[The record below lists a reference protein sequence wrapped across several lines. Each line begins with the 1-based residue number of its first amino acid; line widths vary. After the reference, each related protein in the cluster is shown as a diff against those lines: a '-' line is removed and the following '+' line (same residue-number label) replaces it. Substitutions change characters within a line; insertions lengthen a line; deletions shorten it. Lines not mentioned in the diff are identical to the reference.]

1 MKKTAL
7 FFINLGFLLIS
18 LFACRLVFFLKYAD
32 SGGSKIKDIVLAFLI
47 GLRFDL
53 STAAYVLVP
62 VSICMFIPYVSMK
75 ERYLKAVIFFNLLW
89 LTLVTIYLFVD
100 LLYYPFSLRHLS
112 FELFNT
118 KGDIIPVI
126 KIGFVEYGFQVLCL
140 VLFITALGVAY
151 CTVIRKVLGRFSQ
164 TGYSLTK
171 KVILDAVS
179 FVVVLT
185 LSIILARG
193 GLQMKPLKYS
203 DAFALNSPFLG
214 QLALNGLY
222 TTMRTFYSMRE
233 NREMKGWEKRSCSQ
247 EEALQKGREMVVDTE
262 RENVPDPKYPLYRSF
277 SYGADAFRPL
287 NVVIFIMESWSSR
300 YVGASGGEEDAT
312 PFFSRLSKNGVFFRN
327 YFANAQ
333 RSIEAISAIITSI
346 PPSGG
351 MVLSQSGV
359 LSQMPV
365 RFLPTLLR
373 EKGYSTFFIH
383 GAKRGSMGFNAL
395 VRQTGIEQYISKE
408 DILKEG
414 GRDDGVWGIYD
425 EDTFLYSH
433 RLFEAQTTPFFA
445 VIFSLS
451 SHTPYKLPEERFHF
465 YKQGKPFYD
474 FLNSLRYSDY
484 ALSRFFDAARS
495 AHYFS
500 NTVFVIVGDHTE
512 GTSVGN
518 SLSQRFSV
526 PCLIY
531 APRFVNPMYVTKTV
545 SHVDLAPTLLDILRS
560 PDNHASFGQSAFIK
574 SPGTGLLPYGDFNI
588 LVREGAMLVF
598 SPQGVVETHSYLGG
612 SLDQEKLSRLTRED
626 ACYLQFFR
634 DLILS
639 NRLYPAAG
647 KATR

>member
-7 FFINLGFLLIS
+7 FFINLGFLLIC
-18 LFACRLVFFLKYAD
+18 LFAYRLVFFFKYAD
-32 SGGSKIKDIVLAFLI
+32 AGGLRMKDIVLAFLI

-62 VSICMFIPYVSMK
+62 VSICMFIPFVSLK
-75 ERYLKAVIFFNLLW
+75 ERYLKVLTLFNLFW
-89 LTLVTIYLFVD
+89 FTLVTIYLFVD

-118 KGDIIPVI
+118 KGDIMPVV
-126 KIGFVEYGFQVLCL
+126 KIGFAEYGFQVLCL
-140 VLFITALGVAY
+140 VLFITASGAAY
-151 CTVIRKVLGRFSQ
+151 YVVVRKALERFSQ
-164 TGYSLTK
+164 NGYSVTK
-171 KVILDAVS
+171 KVIAEAVS
-179 FVVVLT
+179 FIVVLA
-185 LSIILARG
+185 LSIVLARG

-222 TTMRTFYSMRE
+222 TTMRTYYSMKE

-247 EEALQKGREMVVDTE
+247 EEAFQEGRRMIVDLQ
-262 RENVPDPKYPLYRSF
+262 RENIPDPKYPLHRSF
-277 SYGADAFRPL
+277 TYGAEEFRPL

-312 PFFSRLSKNGVFFRN
+312 PFFSRLSKDGVFFRN
-327 YFANAQ
+327 FFANAQ

-351 MVLSQSGV
+351 MVLSQSGA

-365 RFLPTLLR
+365 RFLPSLLR
-373 EKGYSTFFIH
+373 EKGYSTFFVH
-383 GAKRGSMGFNAL
+383 GAKRGSMGFSAL

-414 GRDDGVWGIYD
+414 GKDDGVWGIYD

-433 RLFEAQTTPFFA
+433 RLFEAQTKPFFA
-445 VIFSLS
+445 IIFSLS
-451 SHTPYKLPEERFHF
+451 SHTPYKLPREEFHF
-465 YKQGKPFYD
+465 YKPGKPFFD

-484 ALSRFFDAARS
+484 ALSRFFDAARN

-512 GTSVGN
+512 GKSAGN
-518 SLSQRFSV
+518 NLSQRFSV

-531 APRFVNPMYVTKTV
+531 APRHISPMRVTKTAT
-545 SHVDLAPTLLDILRS
+545 HVDLAPTLLDILRS
-560 PDNHASFGQSAFIK
+560 SDDHASFGQSAFIN
-574 SPGTGLLPYGDFNI
+574 SPGTGLLPYGDFDI
-588 LVREGAMLVF
+588 FLREGWMLVS
-598 SPQGVVETHSYLGG
+598 SPHGVVETHNYLGESSG
-612 SLDQEKLSRLTRED
+612 QETLSRLKREEG
-626 ACYLQFFR
+626 CYLQFFH

-639 NRLYPAAG
+639 NRLYPMAG

>member
-7 FFINLGFLLIS
+7 FLINIGFLLTS
-18 LFACRLVFFLKYAD
+18 LLAYRLVFFFTYAD
-32 SGGSKIKDIVLAFLI
+32 PVGLKMKDIVLAFFI

-53 STAAYVLVP
+53 STAAYVMVP
-62 VSICMFIPYVSMK
+62 VSVFMFIPYVSLK
-75 ERYLKAVIFFNLLW
+75 ERYLKALSLFNFFLLA
-89 LTLVTIYLFVD
+89 LVTIYLFVD

-118 KGDIIPVI
+118 KGDIMPVV
-126 KIGFVEYGFQVLCL
+126 KIGFAEYGFQVLCL
-140 VLFITALGVAY
+140 VLFITALGAAY
-151 CTVIRKVLGRFSQ
+151 YAVIRRVVGRTSPD
-164 TGYSLTK
+164 GYSLTR

-222 TTMRTFYSMRE
+222 TTMRTYYSMKE
-233 NREMKGWEKRSCSQ
+233 NREMKGWEKRACSR
-247 EEALQKGREMVVDTE
+247 EEALQKGREMIVDAQ
-262 RENVPDPKYPLYRSF
+262 RENIHEPNYPLYRSF
-277 SYGADAFRPL
+277 TYDPGEFRRL

-312 PFFSRLSKNGVFFRN
+312 PFFSRLSKEGVSFRN
-327 YFANAQ
+327 FFANAQ

-351 MVLSQSGV
+351 MVLSQSGA

-365 RFLPTLLR
+365 RFLPSLLG
-373 EKGYSTFFIH
+373 EKGYRSFFIH
-383 GAKRGSMGFNAL
+383 GAKRGSMGFSAL

-425 EDTFLYSH
+425 EDTFLYGH

-465 YKQGKPFYD
+465 YTPEKPFYD

-484 ALSRFFDAARS
+484 ALSRFFDAARN
-495 AHYFS
+495 APYFP
-500 NTVFVIVGDHTE
+500 NTVFIIVGDHTE
-512 GTSVGN
+512 GKSAGS
-518 SLSQRFSV
+518 SLSQRYSV

-531 APRFVNPMYVTKTV
+531 APHYVDPMRITKTV
-545 SHVDLAPTLLDILRS
+545 THVDLAPTLLDILRS
-560 PDNHASFGQSAFIK
+560 SDNHASFGQSAFIR
-574 SPGTGLLPYGDFNI
+574 SPGTGLLPYGDFDI
-588 LVREGAMLVF
+588 FVREGMMLV
-598 SPQGVVETHSYLGG
+598 SSAQGVVETLPYLGE
-612 SLDQEKLSRLTRED
+612 SLGQEKLSRLKKEEG
-626 ACYLQFFR
+626 CYTQFFR

-639 NRLYPAAG
+639 NRLYPMGG
-647 KATR
+647 KPRH

>member
-7 FFINLGFLLIS
+7 FLINLGFLLIS
-18 LFACRLVFFLKYAD
+18 LFSYRLVFFFTYAD
-32 SGGSKIKDIVLAFLI
+32 PGGSTIKDIVLAFLI

-53 STAAYVLVP
+53 STAAYILVP
-62 VSICMFIPYVSMK
+62 VSVCMFIPYFSMK
-75 ERYLKAVIFFNLLW
+75 EKYLKAVPLLNLLW

-118 KGDIIPVI
+118 RGDILPVV
-126 KIGFVEYGFQVLCL
+126 KIGLAEYGFQVLCL
-140 VLFITALGVAY
+140 ALFLTALGVAY

-179 FVVVLT
+179 FVVVLA

-247 EEALQKGREMVVDTE
+247 EEALQKGREMIVDVQ
-262 RENVPDPKYPLYRSF
+262 RENVSDPNYPLYRSF
-277 SYGADAFRPL
+277 AYGADKFRPL

-312 PFFSRLSKNGVFFRN
+312 PFFSGLSKDGVFFRN

-365 RFLPTLLR
+365 RFLPSLLR
-373 EKGYSTFFIH
+373 EKGYRTFFIH
-383 GAKRGSMGFNAL
+383 GAKRGSMGFSAL
-395 VRQTGIEQYISKE
+395 TRQTGIEHYISKE

-433 RLFEAQTTPFFA
+433 RLFEAQPTPFFA
-445 VIFSLS
+445 IIFSLS
-451 SHTPYKLPEERFHF
+451 SHTPYTLPDERFHF
-465 YKQGKPFYD
+465 YKKGKPFYD

-484 ALSRFFDAARS
+484 ALSRFFGVARN
-495 AHYFS
+495 AQYFS
-500 NTVFVIVGDHTE
+500 NTVFIVVGDHTE

-531 APRFVNPMYVTKTV
+531 APRYVDPMYVTKTV
-545 SHVDLAPTLLDILRS
+545 THVDLVPTLLDIMKS
-560 PDNHASFGQSAFIK
+560 SDDHASFGQSAFIK
-574 SPGTGLLPYGDFNI
+574 SPGTGVLPYGDFDI
-588 LVREGAMLVF
+588 VVGDGVMIVS
-598 SPQGVVETHSYLGG
+598 SPQGVVETYAYQGESPG
-612 SLDQEKLSRLTRED
+612 QETLSRLKRED

-639 NRLYPAAG
+639 NRLYPVGG
-647 KATR
+647 KAAR